1 MAAMRGRSSARY
13 FLASIVLLMGL
24 VAVATASAAR
34 RTQAQLRAEHE
45 RTTRALADAFE
56 SGSAHAIRA
65 NALLEEALAQRLFDN
80 ARLVD
85 ALLQR
90 PLGADDLAALA
101 RRNGVRIELLDLDGR
116 PWTPPAPVMMP
127 MPMHRGGAPAMRGA
141 DGAPRP
147 MMRYMWGHRWAPPIA
162 REAGEPAAPI
172 AIQDRRAWKGTEL
185 GVAIGA
191 TSFRGLIAVHA
202 DASAIVGFHRDVG
215 VDRQLD
221 DLVAGAGAAAVTLR
235 GPDRLV
241 LASAIATPAPAGAG
255 RFEVARS
262 LTLADGRPAT
272 LTVVFPTEPLE
283 RAWRADV
290 RAGVA
295 LGTAV
300 LGVGAIGLALIFW
313 AQQRHLRER
322 RDLEAE
328 VARRD
333 RLAALGDV
341 ASAFAHEVRNP
352 LNAVSMGL
360 QRLRAEFAP
369 VPLDEYT
376 RFVEIMQGEV
386 TRLNGIVEEF
396 LSLARPLPLARAS
409 VALDGVIADLA
420 ALVERQAAA
429 AGITVRTSVPAP
441 APVALADRDRLKQV
455 LLNLV
460 LNAVQAMGP
469 GGVVA
474 IQALAARDRVAIDVA
489 DTGPGIAPESRARI
503 FDPYFTTRAGGLGLG
518 LTIVRRIVEAHEG
531 TIEVDSTP
539 GRGTR
544 FRVWLPAAPR

>member
-1 MAAMRGRSSARY
+1 MTGMRGRGSARY
-13 FLASIVLLMGL
+13 FLASIVLLMAL
-24 VAVATASAAR
+24 VAVATVTAAR

-45 RTTRALADAFE
+45 RTTRALADAFG

-90 PLGADDLAALA
+90 PLGADEIAALA
-101 RRNGVRIELLDLDGR
+101 RRNGLRVDLLDLDGR
-116 PWTPPAPVMMP
+116 PWTPPAPIT
-127 MPMHRGGAPAMRGA
+127 MHRGGPPALRGA
-141 DGAPRP
+141 DEGARPRP
-147 MMRYMWGHRWAPPIA
+147 MMRYMWGHRWAPSIG
-162 REAGEPAAPI
+162 REAGEPPGPT
-172 AIQDRRAWKGTEL
+172 AIPDRRFWKGSDF

-191 TSFRGLIAVHA
+191 TAFHGLIAVHA
-202 DASAIVGFHRDVG
+202 DASTLVGFRRDVG
-215 VDRQLD
+215 VERQLE
-221 DLVAGAGAAAVTLR
+221 DLVAGAGAASVTLR
-235 GPDRLV
+235 GADRLV
-241 LASAIATPAPAGAG
+241 LASAAAQPAPPGTG
-255 RFEVARS
+255 RFEVARP

-295 LGTAV
+295 LGAAV
-300 LGVGAIGLALIFW
+300 LGVGAVGLALIFW

-322 RDLEAE
+322 RALEAE

-369 VPLDEYT
+369 APLDEYT
-376 RFVEIMQGEV
+376 RFVDVMQGEV

-396 LSLARPLPLARAS
+396 LSLARPLPLAREP
-409 VALDGVIADLA
+409 VALDRVVGDLT

-429 AGITVRTSVPAP
+429 AGITVRASVPAP
-441 APVALADRDRLKQV
+441 APVALADRHHLTQV

-469 GGVVA
+469 GGEVT
-474 IQALAARDRVAIDVA
+474 IETQAARERVAIDVV
-489 DTGPGIAPESRARI
+489 DTGPGIAPECLARI

-518 LTIVRRIVEAHEG
+518 LTIVRRIVEAHQG